1 MTRVFVVDDHEIVR
15 VGLAGL
21 INAEGDLEVVGEAA
35 TKRQAL
41 ARVAATRPDVVVL
54 DVRLPDGSGID
65 ACRDIRSRDPG
76 IRCLM
81 LTAFDDDEASRASV
95 LAGASGYVLKDIRGE
110 RLVAGIRRVAQ
121 GESLLTPLLDGRV
134 AASLGLDRGDSAARA
149 LTTRERQVLDLISR
163 GLTNRQIGEH
173 LDLAEKTVKNYVS
186 GVLGKLG
193 MERRTQAAVF
203 GAELH
208 RREGESAIRIP
219 PGSAGTLAG

>member
-1 MTRVFVVDDHEIVR
+1 MTRVFVVDDHEVVR
-15 VGLAGL
+15 LGLAGL
-21 INAEGDLEVVGEAA
+21 INAEVDLEVVGEAA
-35 TKRQAL
+35 TRRQAVD
-41 ARVAATRPDVVVL
+41 RVAATRPDVVVL

-65 ACRDIRSRDPG
+65 ACRDIRSRDPD

-81 LTAFDDDEASRASV
+81 LSAYDDDAAVRAAV
-95 LAGASGYVLKDIRGE
+95 LAGASGYVLKNLRGD
-110 RLVAGIRRVAQ
+110 RLVDGIRRVAR
-121 GESLLTPLLDGRV
+121 GDSLLTPLRAGRLTTAV
-134 AASLGLDRGDSAARA
+134 GLDRGDPAARA

-208 RREGESAIRIP
+208 RREGESAIRSP

>member
-1 MTRVFVVDDHEIVR
+1 MTRVFVVDDHEVVR
-15 VGLAGL
+15 LGLAGL
-21 INAEGDLEVVGEAA
+21 INAESDLEVVGEAA
-35 TKRQAL
+35 TRRQAVD
-41 ARVAATRPDVVVL
+41 RVAATRPDVVVL
-54 DVRLPDGSGID
+54 DVRLPDASGID

-81 LTAFDDDEASRASV
+81 LSAYDDDDTVRGAVR
-95 LAGASGYVLKDIRGE
+95 AGASGYLLKDLRGD
-110 RLVAGIRRVAQ
+110 RLVEGIRRVAL
-121 GESLLTPLLDGRV
+121 GLSLFTLLPAGRV
-134 AASLGLDRGDSAARA
+134 TVALVPDRDDPAARA

-208 RREGESAIRIP
+208 RREGRSAVGIP
-219 PGSAGTLAG
+219 SGSAGTLSG

>member
-1 MTRVFVVDDHEIVR
+1 MTRVFVVDDHDIVR
-15 VGLAGL
+15 LGLVGL
-21 INAEGDLEVVGEAA
+21 INAETDLEVVGEAA
-35 TKRQAL
+35 TKQQAL

-54 DVRLPDGSGID
+54 DVRLSDGSGID
-65 ACRDIRSRDPG
+65 ACRDIRSADPG

-81 LTAFDDDEASRASV
+81 LTAFDDDEARCASV

-110 RLVAGIRRVAQ
+110 RLVVAIRRVAQ
-121 GESLLTPLLDGRV
+121 GECLLSPRLAGRV
-134 AASLGLDRGDSAARA
+134 AASRGRDRGDPAARA

-186 GVLGKLG
+186 GVLRKLG

-203 GAELH
+203 GAEL
-208 RREGESAIRIP
+208 RRQEGAHPVRIRA
-219 PGSAGTLAG
+219 GSPDTLAG